1 MRKMNH
7 CIYAAYCSIFDKRYL
22 RMVYLLHGSAHELR
36 RVAYLFGR
44 GGIIHPSR
52 ASLPASTS
60 GPISLLTRPVV
71 PSNLCS
77 LSPRVSAASAHT

>member
-1 MRKMNH
+1 MDQPMSSVELH
-7 CIYAAYCSIFDKRYL
+7 ICSVAAG
-22 RMVYLLHGSAHELR
+22 V
-36 RVAYLFGR
+36 
-44 GGIIHPSR
+44 IHPSR